1 MNFYKS
7 GEQKETNAQLTPATA
22 NSGSSASTAAP
33 AESSPGT
40 ATQTQSSQTAS
51 PPDPMAPIP
60 MGGYF
65 VQVAA
70 VTKKKD
76 AETLMDTL
84 KKKKKP
90 AFLAT
95 NPSTSK

>member
-22 NSGSSASTAAP
+22 SSGSSTSTAAP
-33 AESSPGT
+33 ADSSPGT
-40 ATQTQSSQTAS
+40 ATQTQPSQTAS

-70 VTKKKD
+70 VAKQKD
-76 AETLMDTL
+76 VRCLIGRLHDEPYSASCCLQYFDG
-84 KKKKKP
+84 
-90 AFLAT
+90 
-95 NPSTSK
+95 